1 MTQVVKATGTMARHS
16 GGGLIRTTSG
26 EAWLYY
32 EMPSQPSVAD
42 AGDWQDRMAA
52 ARPYLT
58 ILSRLADLTPS
69 IPLANRKMLKS
80 YYRSIHILAIS
91 TPVQFTPSPTL
102 DEANR
107 MRLAREYAGR
117 AVHERFTLF
126 GVRLNQGGRVGK
138 RSLVGR
144 VADLVSQA
152 SDQLMYAEVADDAFE
167 ADRRVIAQILSDSGC
182 RPPSEHVMKR
192 ALAWW
197 VSDPKP
203 DPVPIMVERGHMHAF
218 AGEHDCRL
226 AEKLRE
232 TQIECSKWSARREL
246 SGTWPMTVV
255 TLGALPFEGQDER
268 VTPNSDWAA
277 TMLKSVEAGG
287 MGCTALSLRG
297 LVEPGEISR
306 EQIDKDKDK
315 VLEQAVKQAT
325 DGHKRN
331 LGIASDLNQVSEV
344 YQMDG
349 RPWPTVVDAHVHAA
363 IPGIIERT
371 SQVGY
376 PGELNMNA
384 DRQDTAWQDMM
395 IGSDVFYNPSP
406 VFWPAPII
414 AYAGL
419 SGRSIA
425 GEDFGL
431 GRKEDLPGALL
442 GLTEADRQPVYVSPF
457 AARELHTPPALLVTG
472 KTGSGKA
479 HPISTL
485 FPVPPQKRFPTGG
498 IVPLRDLREG
508 DILYSRDGLTYP
520 IVHLTPIKR
529 KPIYR
534 ITLSDGQIIDTGD
547 DHQWAVYDFA
557 ARNGIRCQQLHPT
570 TVRQDELVRAAERI
584 RRLAARTS
592 PDEEWTAKEIWNA
605 IAPYMT
611 AADYGTE
618 TREQWVYAVMRYM
631 EMPPRNIRREGHQK
645 RPGRVWRT
653 RPLLEEAIDILEHP
667 IKGNITPPRQRRI
680 DMLNNALNT
689 QLPDHI
695 SLGGLTDLMGGGKN
709 DRNAAKT
716 ILNRVTLPTSDVRLD
731 QSRTLQG
738 WNAREALLACA
749 QRILWR
755 YNEDDRPHYGEQVA
769 TSEEMLQQ
777 GLTAPGGQANWAI
790 HVTEP
795 IQGKHNPHLPVD
807 PWCLGAWLAD
817 GSIGSGHMASDDAN
831 GDLDHVRERCTA
843 AGYKIGEMKSD
854 WLVSVHGLRADL
866 RRAGVLDDKR
876 IPEAYFHTS
885 VEQRLELVRGLLDQ
899 DGTISPD
906 SHSIEFAQSADHKA
920 IVDGLVRLLRSLG
933 VVVHEP
939 RFGASGHT
947 AGGARH
953 ETQGRWRISFTTN
966 LPVFSL
972 ERKKRLLPETLR
984 ETSQW
989 LYVKDIE
996 ILPEQDTRC
1005 LSIGSPDHTYL
1016 VAGYVPTHNTRVLMH
1031 LAAQWAR
1038 LRNPDNPKEYIPG
1051 VFFDPKPNSTDFGP
1065 FVRSMNGVI
1074 IRLDSKEAEGI
1085 LDPMRCIPHSMPDM
1099 IITTAVQML
1108 TQITGGAN
1116 APRERDMALTSIVG
1130 YGMRH
1135 GADCT
1140 GEAVRM
1146 AYEAC
1151 RKHAPDA
1158 DTIDPLVEQVAPML
1172 ERTYTNSQMFR
1183 LIYGH
1188 SHGGRHLAVSD
1199 GLTLLSAG
1207 TMNIISEKEANS
1219 GPSDIQ
1225 RWVVRMAALG
1235 ASASIIGRNGFLVV
1249 DEAWSLL
1256 GDRFGISVVNSM
1268 GRLARDQHYFPVFAS
1283 QKVTEFVQAGLQD
1296 FTGRGIALAMGSKA
1310 EFAGQESQTEQ
1321 VCRLF
1326 GQSED
1331 GVMAERMTHDREL
1344 KADPGT
1350 RGGAPDRRSLYALF
1364 DPDTGRL
1371 ERGSVGYYIGLDRSA
1386 VPVEIRISDKLV

>member
-1 MTQVVKATGTMARHS
+1 M
-16 GGGLIRTTSG
+16 
-26 EAWLYY
+26 
-32 EMPSQPSVAD
+32 
-42 AGDWQDRMAA
+42 
-52 ARPYLT
+52 
-58 ILSRLADLTPS
+58 
-69 IPLANRKMLKS
+69 
-80 YYRSIHILAIS
+80 
-91 TPVQFTPSPTL
+91 
-102 DEANR
+102 
-107 MRLAREYAGR
+107 
-117 AVHERFTLF
+117 
-126 GVRLNQGGRVGK
+126 
-138 RSLVGR
+138 
-144 VADLVSQA
+144 
-152 SDQLMYAEVADDAFE
+152 
-167 ADRRVIAQILSDSGC
+167 
-182 RPPSEHVMKR
+182 
-192 ALAWW
+192 
-197 VSDPKP
+197 
-203 DPVPIMVERGHMHAF
+203 
-218 AGEHDCRL
+218 
-226 AEKLRE
+226 
-232 TQIECSKWSARREL
+232 
-246 SGTWPMTVV
+246 
-255 TLGALPFEGQDER
+255 
-268 VTPNSDWAA
+268 
-277 TMLKSVEAGG
+277 
-287 MGCTALSLRG
+287 
-297 LVEPGEISR
+297 
-306 EQIDKDKDK
+306 
-315 VLEQAVKQAT
+315 
-325 DGHKRN
+325 
-331 LGIASDLNQVSEV
+331 
-344 YQMDG
+344 
-349 RPWPTVVDAHVHAA
+349 
-363 IPGIIERT
+363 
-371 SQVGY
+371 
-376 PGELNMNA
+376 
-384 DRQDTAWQDMM
+384 
-395 IGSDVFYNPSP
+395 
-406 VFWPAPII
+406 
-414 AYAGL
+414 
-419 SGRSIA
+419 
-425 GEDFGL
+425 
-431 GRKEDLPGALL
+431 
-442 GLTEADRQPVYVSPF
+442 
-457 AARELHTPPALLVTG
+457 
-472 KTGSGKA
+472 
-479 HPISTL
+479 
-485 FPVPPQKRFPTGG
+485 
-498 IVPLRDLREG
+498 
-508 DILYSRDGLTYP
+508 LYSRDGLTYP

-534 ITLSDGQIIDTGD
+534 VTLSDGQIIDTGD

-557 ARNGIRCQQLHPT
+557 ARNGIRRQQLHPT

-592 PDEEWTAKEIWNA
+592 PDEEWTAREIWNA

-611 AADYGTE
+611 AASYGTE
-618 TREQWVYAVMRYM
+618 TREQWVYSVMSYM
-631 EMPPRNIRREGHQK
+631 EMPPHTVSRQDSQK
-645 RPGRVWRT
+645 RPGRVWES
-653 RPLLEEAIDILEHP
+653 RPLLEEAIGILEHP
-667 IKGNITPPRQRRI
+667 IKGRVSPPRQRRI
-680 DMLNNALNT
+680 DALKT
-689 QLPDHI
+689 ALGTPLLPHYI
-695 SLGGLTDLMGGGKN
+695 GLKELTGLMGGTRA
-709 DRNAAKT
+709 DRDNAKEL
-716 ILNRVTLPTSDVRLD
+716 LNKVTLPTADVRLT
-731 QSRTLQG
+731 QSRTLQV

-769 TSEEMLQQ
+769 TTVEMLQA
-777 GLTAPGGQANWAI
+777 GLIAPGGQANWAI
-790 HVTEP
+790 RTTKP
-795 IQGKHNPHLPVD
+795 IQGKHNTHLPVD

-817 GSIGSGHMASDDAN
+817 GSKSNGTITSNPRN
-831 GDLDHVRERCTA
+831 GDLDYVRIRFTQ
-843 AGYKIGEMKSD
+843 AGYQTNNLKVEKTI
-854 WLVSVHGLRADL
+854 SVHGLKADL
-866 RRAGVLDDKR
+866 RRAGVLDDKH

-885 VEQRLELVRGLLDQ
+885 IEQRLELVRGLLDQ

-906 SHSIEFAQSADHKA
+906 SHSIEFTQSADHKA

-933 VVVHEP
+933 AIVHEP
-939 RFGASGHT
+939 RFATSGYT
-947 AGGARH
+947 ADGVRH

-972 ERKKRLLPETLR
+972 ERKRLLLPETLR

-989 LYVKDIE
+989 LYIKDIE

-1005 LSIGSPDHTYL
+1005 LSISSPDHTYL

-1146 AYEAC
+1146 AYEAY
-1151 RKHAPDA
+1151 RRHAPDA

-1256 GDRFGISVVNSM
+1256 GDRFGVSVVNSM

-1371 ERGSVGYYIGLDRSA
+1371 ERGSVGYYIGLDKSA